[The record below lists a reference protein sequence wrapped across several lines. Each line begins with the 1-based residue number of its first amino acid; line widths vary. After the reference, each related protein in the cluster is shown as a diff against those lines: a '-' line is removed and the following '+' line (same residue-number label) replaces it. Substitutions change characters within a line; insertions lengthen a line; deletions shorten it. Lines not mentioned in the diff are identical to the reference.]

1 MAWQGFLRLV
11 RSSCSE
17 IGWELSATATIQELD
32 FVRPVA
38 VCSTAFFA
46 EMAPDIILSL

>member
-1 MAWQGFLRLV
+1 MAGIFAIAPFLLFGNRL
-11 RSSCSE
+11 
-17 IGWELSATATIQELD
+17 GAFATATIQELD
-32 FVRPVA
+32 LVRPVA